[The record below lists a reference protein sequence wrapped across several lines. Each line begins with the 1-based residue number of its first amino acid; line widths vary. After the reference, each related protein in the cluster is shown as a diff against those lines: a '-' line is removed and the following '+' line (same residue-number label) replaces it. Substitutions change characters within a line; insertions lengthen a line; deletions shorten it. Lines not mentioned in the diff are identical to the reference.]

1 MTQPTPES
9 TGNRPL
15 AGRDYPA
22 DLAQLLA
29 WFSDD
34 ESCVDYLQWLR
45 WPEGIC
51 CPRCLSA
58 FVNNE
63 PDNRLRC
70 KKCWYRFS
78 ATAGTIFDKTRTP
91 LTGWFQTAWLMTAG
105 KSGVC
110 AAHLHRVLPISSYQ
124 TAWSMLGKLRSV
136 MSTQDSSL
144 LSGRVEVDESFFGG
158 HRPGR
163 TGRGAAGKTL
173 VAGAIEIADDGWG
186 RARLAIIPDASAAS
200 LREFITANIAPG
212 STIVSDGWR
221 GYGNAVEGYAHEPV
235 SVWKSGLE
243 AHASLPAVHRLFAL
257 VKRMIE
263 GTYQGSGSVGH
274 LQEYLDEFV
283 FRFNRRHST
292 HRGLVFMRLLERA
305 VKRGPVTYRN
315 LVRKPEPKAV
325 HPRGVSGPHA
335 LPGSME
341 REASERPWRSP
352 RATLE

>member
-1 MTQPTPES
+1 

-63 PDNRLRC
+63 PDNRFRC

-78 ATAGTIFDKTRTP
+78 ATAGTVFDKTRTP
-91 LTGWFQTAWLMTAG
+91 LTVWFQTAWLMTAG

-173 VAGAIEIADDGWG
+173 VAG
-186 RARLAIIPDASAAS
+186 
-200 LREFITANIAPG
+200 
-212 STIVSDGWR
+212 
-221 GYGNAVEGYAHEPV
+221 
-235 SVWKSGLE
+235 
-243 AHASLPAVHRLFAL
+243 
-257 VKRMIE
+257 
-263 GTYQGSGSVGH
+263 
-274 LQEYLDEFV
+274 
-283 FRFNRRHST
+283 
-292 HRGLVFMRLLERA
+292 
-305 VKRGPVTYRN
+305 
-315 LVRKPEPKAV
+315 
-325 HPRGVSGPHA
+325 
-335 LPGSME
+335 
-341 REASERPWRSP
+341 
-352 RATLE
+352 